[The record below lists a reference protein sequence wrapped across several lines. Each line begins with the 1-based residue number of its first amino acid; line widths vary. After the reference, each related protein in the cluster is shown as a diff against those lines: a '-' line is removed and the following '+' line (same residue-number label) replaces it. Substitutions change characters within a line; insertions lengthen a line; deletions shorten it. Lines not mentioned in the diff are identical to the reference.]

1 MRLVRSSLTVHF
13 VQRTR
18 IAALACLGILP
29 DTIRYDVLHTV
40 KNKVLKELAKAIDD
54 PKRTVRREAV
64 ACRSKWSVVVGSSYA
79 CIDTDPISFIGSHSE
94 EQVHE
99 KGHCTS

>member
-1 MRLVRSSLTVHF
+1 MITVDVSSL
-13 VQRTR
+13 QRTR

-40 KNKVLKELAKAIDD
+40 KTKVLKELAKAIDD

-64 ACRSKWSVVVGSSYA
+64 ACRSKWYVLLDAAHFDYA
-79 CIDTDPISFIGSHSE
+79 HTFAS
-94 EQVHE
+94 QVHIWRCRNL
-99 KGHCTS
+99 KGMLQHRP